1 MLVLNLWYVCDEPDS
16 ESAGGFIDSFTFIW
30 HFWCQISDCRN
41 DLNAERKPK
50 KQFKELV
57 AGDVWFVRFIL
68 RANQLFLRMS
78 LGKQLFSDPLSWKW
92 MCVRSSVVLHAS
104 PTPFSNLLPTKAS
117 ALHRWAD
124 RDVSYLQLC
133 LCDVY
138 QLRPDV
144 CVAPEWSA
152 DGAASLALL
161 CCCSWIHIKERIRNL
176 PWFTEIPA
184 AEAEQALK

>member
-1 MLVLNLWYVCDEPDS
+1 M
-16 ESAGGFIDSFTFIW
+16 SF
-30 HFWCQISDCRN
+30 
-41 DLNAERKPK
+41 
-50 KQFKELV
+50 
-57 AGDVWFVRFIL
+57 
-68 RANQLFLRMS
+68 
-78 LGKQLFSDPLSWKW
+78 GKQLFSDPLSWKW

-104 PTPFSNLLPTKAS
+104 PIPFSNLLPTKAA

-124 RDVSYLQLC
+124 RGVSYLQLC

-144 CVAPEWSA
+144 CVAPEQSA

-176 PWFTEIPA
+176 LWFTKIPGMSHSSCSRGWTTT
-184 AEAEQALK
+184 ENNWTSLMIIALITINLQNEWICLYLKITWVMFVPVFLSIIYKLL